1 VHLELRVPADESA
14 GRAGVVEVDV
24 RQDEVAE
31 VLDRESLPG
40 EAFLE
45 RAQARRGAA
54 IDQRRLV
61 TGEEV
66 GRDHPRAPEVLE
78 VDQNGSQV
86 TPVTC

>member
-1 VHLELRVPADESA
+1 M
-14 GRAGVVEVDV
+14 

-40 EAFLE
+40 QAFLE
-45 RAQARRGAA
+45 RAQARRGPA

-66 GRDHPRAPEVLE
+66 RRDHPRAPEVLE
-78 VDQNGSQV
+78 VDPERQSRTVFLLLTVSVPSIPAARCPSTEQKNV
-86 TPVTC
+86 